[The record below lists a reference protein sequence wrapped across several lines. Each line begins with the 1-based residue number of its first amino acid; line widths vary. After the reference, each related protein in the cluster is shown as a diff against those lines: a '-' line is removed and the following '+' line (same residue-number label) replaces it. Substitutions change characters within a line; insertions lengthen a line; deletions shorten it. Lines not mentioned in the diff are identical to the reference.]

1 MRRLFPQAH
10 ADLSPPA
17 ARKVSC
23 ASRLISQRLRSQGA
37 GFGDLAPQL
46 LALAVFGT
54 VILAV
59 SALRFRKQIG

>member
-1 MRRLFPQAH
+1 
-10 ADLSPPA
+10 
-17 ARKVSC
+17 
-23 ASRLISQRLRSQGA
+23 LISQRLRSQGA